1 MSAIPQRR
9 RFPVVSGTVE
19 RRWRLA
25 ALVGAGI
32 ALLLAVYA
40 IFVLGPGADANQMV
54 SVLRASKAIKAGTT
68 ITSDDLS
75 VTTVRTGDPAVLA
88 TLMRSS
94 DENQL
99 VGQVASMDVPAG
111 DLVPAAVLA
120 PQSTA
125 GYWDMH
131 VPVRSQ
137 PGDLTA
143 GDHVAIV
150 VNGNSS
156 SGQPVEFVFVQD
168 VRVIAVDQNGDDL
181 WLPAKLAPQIQWFSD
196 HGGLVLMRMQPG
208 AVQNQIPAGGGG

>member
-1 MSAIPQRR
+1 MSAIPQPR

-68 ITSDDLS
+68 ITSDELS